1 LTDEEKKQREDG
13 ADWKDAVTVE
23 AGFCGLEAAG
33 CCLLNALTS
42 LALLLSTSMLL
53 LNR

>member
-1 LTDEEKKQREDG
+1 MSEREQDGEDG
-13 ADWKDAVTVE
+13 RDWKDDVAAE

-33 CCLLNALTS
+33 CCLLNALTCF
-42 LALLLSTSMLL
+42 ALTLSASMLL